1 MSKELM
7 RVNVDYTNFMLLDVL
22 SLYANNYNFHDSVI
36 DDKLQDLINYLYD
49 KLYPDLQSE
58 KDYIDIVG
66 YALYEEFEVEKSSKV
81 FDSIPSLL
89 NAIKNGRVTDSTSQN
104 DVS

>member
-7 RVNVDYTNFMLLDVL
+7 RVKVDYSNFMLLDVL
-22 SLYANNYNFHDSVI
+22 SLYSNNYNFHDSVI

-49 KLYPDLQSE
+49 KLYPDLQNE

-66 YALYEEFEVEKSSKV
+66 YALYEEFEVEKFPKV
-81 FDSIPSLL
+81 FDSVPSLL
-89 NAIKNGRVTDSTSQN
+89 NAIKNGRG
-104 DVS
+104 